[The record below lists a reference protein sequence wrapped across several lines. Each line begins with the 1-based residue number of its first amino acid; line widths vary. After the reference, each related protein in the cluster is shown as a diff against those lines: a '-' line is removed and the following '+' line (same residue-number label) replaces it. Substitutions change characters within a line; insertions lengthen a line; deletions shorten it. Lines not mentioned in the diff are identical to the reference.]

1 MTETMSTPD
10 VLDLSGL
17 TEQQQLAFYGALFA
31 LAAADDSIDERESDQ
46 IIESLHLEDLSEEAR
61 TRAFA
66 LSISPPSLNTCL
78 SLLKGTNLS
87 IRRSLMLNLV
97 DVALA
102 DGEIEPGEP
111 IALEAARLS
120 LGVGA
125 DDLEAMHTYAY
136 RVRQQAGGRPALRP
150 LACPDN
156 LG

>member
-1 MTETMSTPD
+1 MTNTMSTD
-10 VLDLSGL
+10 VFDLSGL
-17 TEQQQLAFYGALFA
+17 TEKQQLAFFGALFA

-66 LSISPPSLNTCL
+66 LSISPPSLNACL
-78 SLLKGTNLS
+78 ALLKDTDLTV
-87 IRRSLMLNLV
+87 RRSLMLNLV

-120 LGVGA
+120 LGLDEG
-125 DDLEAMHTYAY
+125 DLEAMHTYAY
-136 RVRQQAGGRPALRP
+136 RVRQQTGGKPAVRP
-150 LACPDN
+150 LACPDD